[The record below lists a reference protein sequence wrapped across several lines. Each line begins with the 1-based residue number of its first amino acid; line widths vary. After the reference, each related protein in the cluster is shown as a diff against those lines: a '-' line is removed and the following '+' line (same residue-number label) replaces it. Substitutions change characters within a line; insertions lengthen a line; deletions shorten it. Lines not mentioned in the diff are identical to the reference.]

1 MTTHRIEALT
11 DGIFAIAMTLLVL
24 NLALPELGEIT
35 AQTELHNLLFG
46 QTHKFLNYAISF
58 LLLAIFWTRH
68 HRQFHF
74 IKRTDGKHLWIN
86 IVFLMFVALMP
97 FSTDLLGD
105 HTDDP
110 MSGVFFGANLLI
122 LGCLSLWNWSYATTD
137 HRLVD
142 RSLDPQQVALAKKR
156 GIVIPLVAT
165 LAIGLSLIVPQ
176 FSSYV
181 YLLIPVLHVI
191 VERLHRGNA
200 GAAT

>member
-24 NLALPELGEIT
+24 NLVLPESGEVV
-35 AQTELHNLLFG
+35 AQAELHNLLFG
-46 QTHKFLNYAISF
+46 QAHKFLNYGISF
-58 LLLAIFWTRH
+58 LLLAIFWSRH

-74 IKRTDGKHLWIN
+74 IKRTDEKHLWIN

-110 MSGVFFGANLLI
+110 MSGVFFGTNLLI
-122 LGCLSLWNWSYATTD
+122 LGCLSLWNWSYATKD

-181 YLLIPVLHVI
+181 YLLIPILHAV

>member
-1 MTTHRIEALT
+1 MA

-24 NLALPELGEIT
+24 NLVLPESGEAVT
-35 AQTELHNLLFG
+35 QTELHNLLFG
-46 QTHKFLNYAISF
+46 QAHKFLNYGISF
-58 LLLAIFWTRH
+58 LLLAIFWSRH

-74 IKRTDGKHLWIN
+74 IKRTDEKHLWIN

-105 HTDDP
+105 HADDP

-156 GIVIPLVAT
+156 GIVVPLVAT
-165 LAIGLSLIVPQ
+165 LAIGLSFIVPQ

-181 YLLIPVLHVI
+181 YLLIPVLQLI
-191 VERLHRGNA
+191 AERLHRGNA